1 MVSDDEV
8 WSTLQ
13 DEMAATKIQSNFR
26 GYRARKQLQREDAMQ
41 VTTSGSS
48 QATPS
53 SGSVEAGGRGS
64 AASEASPREERDKP
78 ARSSGEYHDIIALTP
93 PSLQQQGEW
102 ELGSACGLDSD
113 TLTSTAPLHGLVC
126 DLVFPV
132 LINFPTRAVAKID
145 LI

>member
-1 MVSDDEV
+1 MSDDEI

-64 AASEASPREERDKP
+64 AASEASPREDRDKP

-93 PSLQQQGEW
+93 PNLQLQGQW
-102 ELGSACGLDSD
+102 QA
-113 TLTSTAPLHGLVC
+113 
-126 DLVFPV
+126 
-132 LINFPTRAVAKID
+132 IPTRRQATGIN
-145 LI
+145 IIYNIIIFSYS